1 MASRRRLSFRAWC
14 WSLRASDGLLPPALY
29 AGGEGCRVISPKND
43 GLAKKRIDAFVE
55 RLDHLGLAPA
65 VTSLSLSA
73 MAIGVSYGAI
83 LLGVAFTLL
92 GIVVAGLGYALLALI
107 TPEVA
112 RKLGLHLSRR
122 CP

>member
-1 MASRRRLSFRAWC
+1 
-14 WSLRASDGLLPPALY
+14 
-29 AGGEGCRVISPKND
+29 
-43 GLAKKRIDAFVE
+43 
-55 RLDHLGLAPA
+55 